1 MSKDEHT
8 PERLEM
14 FVGIGLPRALADD
27 GMIAF
32 ISHKKDGNFHGERI
46 SIIRR
51 AVASWNACKGIETE
65 TLESRAVE
73 PCDICGAAS
82 HNLRANRA
90 EARADTATAL
100 LTEARDFIRAEYNAL
115 LDYACLK
122 DESNHPRRDTLD
134 PYAAEHVGD
143 YEALLAKLDEALK

>member
-8 PERLEM
+8 KGRLIVSGDELLNEDA
-14 FVGIGLPRALADD
+14 GRIGEVSDFDGWRDLPLGMAKANARRLA
-27 GMIAF
+27 
-32 ISHKKDGNFHGERI
+32 
-46 SIIRR
+46 
-51 AVASWNACKGIETE
+51 ASWNACKGIETE

-100 LTEARDFIRAEYNAL
+100 LTEARDFIRDEYDVK
-115 LDYACLK
+115 LDSACLK
-122 DESNHPRRDTLD
+122 DESGQPRRDTLD
-134 PYAAEHVGD
+134 PRAVEDV
-143 YEALLAKLDEALK
+143 EAHEAILAKLDEALK

>member
-1 MSKDEHT
+1 MSKDEEQLEQRSLTIFSITKNRRVAHT
-8 PERLEM
+8 
-14 FVGIGLPRALADD
+14 G
-27 GMIAF
+27 GM
-32 ISHKKDGNFHGERI
+32 GNRSDECEEYARRI
-46 SIIRR
+46 
-51 AVASWNACKGIETE
+51 VASWNACKGIETE

-115 LDYACLK
+115 LDSACLK

-134 PYAAEHVGD
+134 PYAAEHVGA